1 MQNIMFNN
9 RYSLNQAVLNGDK
22 TLTRRKIALSDEDQE
37 YLDTAFDWDLR
48 ESVIIDRYSRYKVGE
63 EVAVAQSYQECVNT
77 LGRSFIDFI
86 HSVDPSISFDRLL
99 SCSPGYYN
107 KMFVKASFMPHRIK
121 ITDIRVERLQDISDE
136 DCLKEGISKVDFAF
150 KERGMF
156 SFKYECEW
164 FKQYRTPRE
173 AFAVLIDKTCGRGT
187 WDSNPYV
194 FVYAFELVK

>member
-1 MQNIMFNN
+1 MFNN
-9 RYSLNQAVLNGDK
+9 RYSLNQAVLNGSK

-86 HSVDPSISFDRLL
+86 HSVDPSISFDRL

-136 DCLKEGISKVDFAF
+136 DCLKEGVYLDYSDRDWDEGDDPAVCYRCIGID
-150 KERGMF
+150 KEFGWPQ
-156 SFKYECEW
+156 KAY
-164 FKQYRTPRE
+164 
-173 AFAVLIDKTCGRGT
+173 AALIDKICGRGT